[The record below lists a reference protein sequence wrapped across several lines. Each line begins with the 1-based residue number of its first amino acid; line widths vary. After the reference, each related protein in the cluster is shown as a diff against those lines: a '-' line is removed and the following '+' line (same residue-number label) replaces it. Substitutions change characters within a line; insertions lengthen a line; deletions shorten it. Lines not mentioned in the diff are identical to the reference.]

1 MAEKKFAGVNGPVES
16 DRVSADFESAQVFGK
31 LKVGKLGIYYRD
43 GFKIRFFAYDLLER
57 AFIRVQEVRG
67 RMCCGQAYWAYF
79 RLVLVAKGKEYSDVM
94 SEDEKLM
101 DDALAC
107 IAANAPGLPVG
118 VPAKE

>member
-79 RLVLVAKGKEYSDVM
+79 RLVLVANGKEYSDVM

-118 VPAKE
+118 VPAKA

>member
-79 RLVLVAKGKEYSDVM
+79 RLVLVANGKEYSDVM

>member
-67 RMCCGQAYWAYF
+67 RMCCGQAYRAYF
-79 RLVLVAKGKEYSDVM
+79 RLVLVANGKEYSDVM

>member
-1 MAEKKFAGVNGPVES
+1 MAERKFSGVNGPVES
-16 DRVSADFESAQVFGK
+16 DRVSADFDSAQVFGK
-31 LKVGKLGIYYRD
+31 LKVGKLGVYYRD
-43 GFKIRFFAYDLLER
+43 GFKTRFFAYDLLER
-57 AFIRVQEVRG
+57 AFNRVQEVRG

-79 RLVLVAKGKEYSDVM
+79 RLVLVSGGKEYSDVM

-118 VPAKE
+118 VPAKA

>member
-79 RLVLVAKGKEYSDVM
+79 RLVLVANGKEYSDVM

-118 VPAKE
+118 LPAKE

>member
-43 GFKIRFFAYDLLER
+43 GCKIRFFAYDLLER

-79 RLVLVAKGKEYSDVM
+79 RLVLVANGKEYSDVM